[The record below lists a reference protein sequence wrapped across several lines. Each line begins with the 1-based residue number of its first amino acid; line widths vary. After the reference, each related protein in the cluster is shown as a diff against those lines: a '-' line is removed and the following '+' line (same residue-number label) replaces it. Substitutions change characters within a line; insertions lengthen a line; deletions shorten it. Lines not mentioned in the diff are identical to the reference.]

1 MKIEM
6 YCDEAHPDLFSSKN
20 PQAHYLI
27 IGSLWLRAEDRSDY
41 KNAIHNKR
49 KRYDRRRRVALVTGD
64 YVVVIGISSKG
75 KGRFITAFV
84 ADSGRTVQMI
94 RRNPKWA

>member
-1 MKIEM
+1 M

-49 KRYDRRRRVALVTGD
+49 KSTTEEGEWR
-64 YVVVIGISSKG
+64 
-75 KGRFITAFV
+75 
-84 ADSGRTVQMI
+84 
-94 RRNPKWA
+94 W